1 MRFLIVDDNK
11 EITDPLGELISEE
24 GHDCMISNNGREG
37 LRLIKEQKWDAVLLD
52 LAIPDLSGK
61 DIIENLVKE
70 NKIKQNKIILFT
82 ASSATD
88 SEIAKFVAMGVHSC
102 LRKPTS
108 VESVLSALGIG

>member
-11 EITDPLGELISEE
+11 EITDPLGELIAEE

-37 LRLIKEQKWDAVLLD
+37 MKLIKEQIWDGVLLD

-61 DIIENLVKE
+61 DIIETLVKE
-70 NKIKQNKIILFT
+70 NKIKQSKIIIFT
-82 ASSATD
+82 ASSTTD
-88 SEIAKFVAMGVHSC
+88 AEIAQLITMGVHSF

-108 VESVLSALGIG
+108 VENVLNALGI